1 MNWMPAATPADW
13 LEEPASVSNLKL
25 RADYSMSEP
34 GWYEKDAS
42 MRGMVA

>member
-1 MNWMPAATPADW
+1 
-13 LEEPASVSNLKL
+13 
-25 RADYSMSEP
+25 MSEP